1 MESENS
7 VTFRKRLKLSLLA
20 IIQVIYVVCYSLIL
34 SSKSQSEALSWIHD
48 WETWPIFCLGV
59 GKDRL
64 TCGVMHCKNIVRL
77 YLWYFLLNLSYIIE
91 DLRKILS
98 SHVNRCFLNI
108 NLSLLVNRPLGVS
121 TKCWKRGKWFNMQLA
136 NWLSFTYMQAY
147 TEISQS

>member
-1 MESENS
+1 MLAIKYFKLRQFWCIDWVNSRTRVEEGHCEYIVTVCVCVYFLTSLSCRQTCEQNMESENS

-77 YLWYFLLNLSYIIE
+77 QDPICDIF
-91 DLRKILS
+91 
-98 SHVNRCFLNI
+98 F
-108 NLSLLVNRPLGVS
+108 
-121 TKCWKRGKWFNMQLA
+121 
-136 NWLSFTYMQAY
+136 
-147 TEISQS
+147 